1 MGHGNEIGIIPRFC
15 EELFSRADVA
25 RDLNKVFTVPN
36 VFLLLPQMTQK
47 KNEQISRR
55 KARILG

>member
-36 VFLLLPQMTQK
+36 VFLLFPKMMQK
-47 KNEQISRR
+47 KNEQIWRK